1 MLNIQNKTM
10 IMRYI
15 ILFFTYTFSIES
27 IAQTYPN
34 LDKTND
40 EQPLNVRV
48 CNHSNVNGSLDK
60 TSILMILPAVVM
72 KSGRLSSCALY
83 ESTGDIGGDT
93 LKGIIIKNRV
103 DESVINDCEEMI
115 CRAENSD
122 LISERAKEVIALT
135 KKTTKNS
142 NTSSIRNLEKL
153 SDEYFEFYRTYGSYK
168 GARFEQAEELLSKPL
183 ENLIVEQFNKL
194 QPKVKQ
200 DWITENER
208 QFNLRVAKERRAYD
222 RQVREARARAE
233 AEAEAKAEED
243 AKAKAKAQAEARAY
257 LDRKEAERTEKIN
270 KIKEDN
276 IPFFFLLFLMV
287 GYVLNKTSKYKDIK
301 DVESLEWLEPE
312 LVTYTI
318 FFVVAILVKAFYPGF
333 LIEYSTLLGWSIWVA
348 IIYSITHILFKF
360 HKNLYNSRLSKLKK
374 QEDAKKARKAA
385 AAKAKAKAE
394 AKAAAKAKKE
404 ALAKKLAEEEAKA
417 KAEAE
422 AAAKAKAKKEAETKI
437 KEKEKEILSYK
448 KQIKNSDIEIDKLE
462 KAISESK
469 LEIKKLEDNIKDEK
483 QRFKKLV
490 EKYPFLSKGTIIK
503 NR

>member
-1 MLNIQNKTM
+1 MS
-10 IMRYI
+10 YI
-15 ILFFTYTFSIES
+15 TLFFIYIFSIES
-27 IAQTYPN
+27 IAQTYPKES
-34 LDKTND
+34 KTND

-60 TSILMILPAVVM
+60 TSILMILPAAVM

-103 DESVINDCEEMI
+103 DESVRNDCEELI

-142 NTSSIRNLEKL
+142 NTSSIKNLEKV
-153 SDEYFEFYRTYGSYK
+153 SDEYFQFYRTYGSYK
-168 GARFEQAEELLSKPL
+168 GARFEQAEEFLSKPL

-194 QPKVKQ
+194 PPKVKQ
-200 DWITENER
+200 DWLTENER
-208 QFNLRVAKERRAYD
+208 QYNLRVAKEKRAYD

-233 AEAEAKAEED
+233 AEAEAKAKAKAEAE
-243 AKAKAKAQAEARAY
+243 AKAKAKAKADAKAY

-287 GYVLNKTSKYKDIK
+287 GYVFNKTNKYKDIK

-312 LVTYTI
+312 PITYGI
-318 FFVVAILVKAFYPGF
+318 FFVVAISLKAVYPGF
-333 LIEYSTLLGWSIWVA
+333 LIEYSTLLGWSVWVA
-348 IIYSITHILFKF
+348 IIYFITHILFKTQ
-360 HKNLYNSRLSKLKK
+360 KNSYNSRLSKLKK
-374 QEDAKKARKAA
+374 QEDAQKARKAA

-394 AKAAAKAKKE
+394 AAARAKAKKE
-404 ALAKKLAEEEAKA
+404 ALAKKLAQEEAKA

-422 AAAKAKAKKEAETKI
+422 AAAKAKAKKEAEEKI

-448 KQIKNSDIEIDKLE
+448 KQIKDSDIEIDKLE
-462 KAISESK
+462 KTNSESK

-483 QRFKKLV
+483 QRFKKLIK
-490 EKYPFLSKGTIIK
+490 KYPFLSKGTIIK

>member
-1 MLNIQNKTM
+1 M
-10 IMRYI
+10 IMNYI
-15 ILFFTYTFSIES
+15 ILFFIYIFSIES

-48 CNHSNVNGSLDK
+48 CNRSNINGSLDK
-60 TSILMILPAVVM
+60 TSILMILPAAVM

-103 DESVINDCEEMI
+103 DESVTNDCEEMI

-142 NTSSIRNLEKL
+142 NTSSIRNLEKV
-153 SDEYFEFYRTYGSYK
+153 SDEYLQFYRTYGSYK
-168 GARFEQAEELLSKPL
+168 GARFEQAEEFLSKPL

-194 QPKVKQ
+194 PPKVKQ
-200 DWITENER
+200 DWLTENER
-208 QFNLRVAKERRAYD
+208 QFNLRVSKERRAYD
-222 RQVREARARAE
+222 RQVREAREARARAE
-233 AEAEAKAEED
+233 AEAKAKAKAEAD
-243 AKAKAKAQAEARAY
+243 AKAKAKAKAQAEARAH
-257 LDRKEAERTEKIN
+257 LDRLETERAEKIN

-276 IPFFFLLFLMV
+276 IPFFFLLLLMA
-287 GYVLNKTSKYKDIK
+287 GYVANKINKYKDIK

-312 LVTYTI
+312 LIAYSI
-318 FFVVAILVKAFYPGF
+318 FFVVALSLRVVYPGF
-333 LIEYSTLLGWSIWVA
+333 LIEYSAPLGWSIWVG
-348 IIYSITHILFKF
+348 IIYFITHTLFIF
-360 HKNLYNSRLSKLKK
+360 HKNSYNSRLAKLKK
-374 QEDAKKARKAA
+374 QEDANKARKAA
-385 AAKAKAKAE
+385 RAKAKAE
-394 AKAAAKAKKE
+394 AEAAAKAKAKKE

-422 AAAKAKAKKEAETKI
+422 AAAKAKAKKEAEAKI

-448 KQIKNSDIEIDKLE
+448 KQIKDSDIEIDKLE
-462 KAISESK
+462 KANSESK